1 MSEPAPPPP
10 FARSRWGAGRIVL
23 LVLGCL
29 ATLLALALLTA
40 AGALFWADGQKD
52 SDGYFR
58 TGAHN
63 FSTPSYA
70 LESDDLDIGSE
81 GPDWLFEEG
90 RLAKVRIE
98 GAGTR
103 GTPIFVG
110 IGPKD
115 AVQRYL
121 RGVAHGVV
129 RDVNFD
135 PFRYVVRTQTGSAPP
150 TPPGQQS
157 FWAVSD
163 SGASPTITW
172 NVAEGSWVAVVMN
185 EDGSRAVSADLT
197 FGARVGWIMWL
208 ALGVLI
214 FGLLVLAAGVVMIFF
229 GARGGP
235 ATETALQPA
244 TMPAPAA
251 GDYPVQLDGRLD
263 ADLSRWLWVVK
274 WLLAI
279 PHYIVL
285 AFLWLAFLVLTIVA
299 FFAILFTGRYP
310 RSIFDFNLGVMRWT
324 WRVGFYSYSA
334 LGTDR
339 YPPFSLG
346 PEPDYPARLDVPYP
360 GELSRGLVLVKWWL
374 LAIPHYLVL
383 MFLIGGGFG
392 WDWRWGWGWGSGWIG
407 WGGLNGILVLFAAI
421 YLLFTGRYYRDF
433 FELVIGINRWLFRV
447 IAYVSLMRDEYP
459 PFRLR

>member
-1 MSEPAPPPP
+1 MSTPTPPPSP
-10 FARSRWGAGRIVL
+10 ARSRWGAGRIIL
-23 LVLGCL
+23 LVLGSL
-29 ATLLALALLTA
+29 ATLFALVLLATAGVLL
-40 AGALFWADGQKD
+40 WAHTQRDA
-52 SDGYFR
+52 DGYFH
-58 TGAHN
+58 TGAHS

-90 RLAKVRIE
+90 RLGRIRIE
-98 GAGTR
+98 ASTTNGA
-103 GTPIFVG
+103 PIFVG

-115 AVQRYL
+115 QVDGYL
-121 RGVAHGVV
+121 RGVAHGIV

-135 PFRYVVRTQTGSAPP
+135 PFRYSVRTQPGRSPP
-150 TPPGQQS
+150 TPPAQQS
-157 FWAVSD
+157 FWAASD
-163 SGASPTITW
+163 SGPSPTVTW
-172 NVAEGSWVAVVMN
+172 DVAEGSWVAVVMN
-185 EDGSRAVSADLT
+185 ADGSRAVSSELT
-197 FGARVGWIMWL
+197 FGARAGWFIWATVGI
-208 ALGVLI
+208 LI
-214 FGLLVLAAGVVMIFF
+214 LGLLVLLAGAVMLFF

-235 ATETALQPA
+235 ATQP
-244 TMPAPAA
+244 TTEAPALPVPI

-285 AFLWLAFLVLTIVA
+285 AFLWLAFFVLTIVA
-299 FFAILFTGRYP
+299 FFAILITGRYP
-310 RSIFDFNLGVMRWT
+310 RQIFDFNVGVLRWT

-346 PEPDYPARLDVPYP
+346 PEPDYPARLEIPYP
-360 GELSRGLVLVKWWL
+360 EQLSRGLALVKWWL

-383 MFLIGGGFG
+383 VFLVGLGVGIGWF
-392 WDWRWGWGWGSGWIG
+392 R
-407 WGGLNGILVLFAAI
+407 WGGLDFILVLIAAVHLA
-421 YLLFTGRYYRDF
+421 YTGRYHRDI
-433 FELVIGINRWLFRV
+433 FELVVGINRWLFRV
-447 IAYVSLMRDEYP
+447 VAYASLMRDEYP

>member
-1 MSEPAPPPP
+1 VTTPTPPPLPAP
-10 FARSRWGAGRIVL
+10 SRWGAGRIIL
-23 LVLGCL
+23 LVLGSL
-29 ATLLALALLTA
+29 ATLFALVLLATGGVLV
-40 AGALFWADGQKD
+40 WAYTQRDA
-52 SDGYFR
+52 DGYFH

-63 FSTPSYA
+63 FSTPTYA

-98 GAGTR
+98 GTSNRA
-103 GTPIFVG
+103 TPIFIG

-115 AVQRYL
+115 EVDRYL
-121 RGVAHGVV
+121 RGVAHGIV

-135 PFRYVVRTQTGSAPP
+135 PFRYSVRTQPGRSPP
-150 TPPGQQS
+150 TPPGQQA
-157 FWAVSD
+157 FWAAFD
-163 SGASPTITW
+163 SGQSPTVTW
-172 NVAEGSWVAVVMN
+172 NVSEGSWVAVVMN
-185 EDGSRAVSADLT
+185 ADGSRAVAAELT
-197 FGARVGWIMWL
+197 FGARTGW
-208 ALGVLI
+208 LI
-214 FGLLVLAAGVVMIFF
+214 WVTIGILVFGLLVLLAGAMMIFF

-235 ATETALQPA
+235 ATQP
-244 TMPAPAA
+244 TTTAPALPVPA

-285 AFLWLAFLVLTIVA
+285 AFLWLAFLVLTIAA
-299 FFAILFTGRYP
+299 FFAILITGRYP
-310 RSIFDFNLGVMRWT
+310 RQIFDFNVGVMRWT

-346 PEPDYPARLDVPYP
+346 PEPDYPAQLEVPYP
-360 GELSRGLVLVKWWL
+360 ERLSRGLVLVKWWL

-383 MFLIGGGFG
+383 MFLVGGGFG
-392 WDWRWGWGWGSGWIG
+392 LDSGWGWDSGWIA

-421 YLLFTGRYYRDF
+421 YLVFTGRYYRDI
-433 FELVIGINRWLFRV
+433 FELVLGINRWVFRV
-447 IAYVSLMRDEYP
+447 VAYVALMRDEYP

>member
-1 MSEPAPPPP
+1 VTTPTPPPP
-10 FARSRWGAGRIVL
+10 PSRPSWGVGRIVL

-29 ATLLALALLTA
+29 ATLFALALLAA
-40 AGALFWADGQKD
+40 AGALFWANGQKD
-52 SDGYFR
+52 PDGFFR
-58 TGAHN
+58 TGGHN

-70 LESDDLDIGSE
+70 LESDDLDIGND
-81 GPDWLFEEG
+81 GPNWVFDEG
-90 RLAKVRIE
+90 RLATIRIE
-98 GAGTR
+98 ASSTR
-103 GTPIFVG
+103 SKPIFLG

-115 AVQRYL
+115 AVDAYL
-121 RGVAHGVV
+121 RGVGHAIV
-129 RDVNFD
+129 RDVDFD
-135 PFRYVVRTQTGSAPP
+135 PFGFSARTLRGGPPP

-163 SGASPTITW
+163 SGTDAAISWDI
-172 NVAEGSWVAVVMN
+172 AEGNWVAVVMS
-185 EDGSRAVSADLT
+185 EDGSRIVAADVT
-197 FGARVGWIMWL
+197 FGARVGWLVWL
-208 ALGVLI
+208 GIGVLI
-214 FGLLVLAAGVVMIFF
+214 AGLLVLAAGVVMIFF

-235 ATETALQPA
+235 ATQPTTA
-244 TMPAPAA
+244 APALPVPA

-263 ADLSRWLWVVK
+263 TDLSRWLWVVK

-285 AFLWLAFLVLTIVA
+285 AFLWLAFAVLTIVA
-299 FFAILFTGRYP
+299 FFGILITGRYP
-310 RSIFDFNLGVMRWT
+310 RQIFDFNVGVMRWT

-346 PEPDYPARLDVPYP
+346 TEPDYPAQLEVPYP
-360 GELSRGLVLVKWWL
+360 EQLSRGLVLVKWWL

-383 MFLIGGGFG
+383 MFLVGGGFG
-392 WDWRWGWGWGSGWIG
+392 WNWRWGWGSGWIG

-421 YLLFTGRYYRDF
+421 YLLFTGRYYRDIF
-433 FELVIGINRWLFRV
+433 DLVLGINRWLFRV
-447 IAYVSLMRDEYP
+447 VAYASLMRDEYP

>member
-1 MSEPAPPPP
+1 MTTPAPPPP
-10 FARSRWGAGRIVL
+10 AQSRWGAGRIVL
-23 LVLGCL
+23 LVLGTL
-29 ATLLALALLTA
+29 ATLFALVLLATG
-40 AGALFWADGQKD
+40 GALVWAYTQRDA
-52 SDGYFR
+52 DGYFH
-58 TGAHN
+58 TDAHS

-90 RLAKVRIE
+90 RLAKIRIE
-98 GAGTR
+98 GTSTR
-103 GTPIFVG
+103 STPTFIG

-115 AVQRYL
+115 QVDRYL
-121 RGVAHGVV
+121 RSVAHGIV

-135 PFRYVVRTQTGSAPP
+135 PFRVSIREV
-150 TPPGQQS
+150 PGGRPS
-157 FWAVSD
+157 PSPGELSIWAASD
-163 SGASPTITW
+163 SGPNPTVTW
-172 NVAEGSWVAVVMN
+172 DLAEGSWVAVVMN
-185 EDGSRAVSADLT
+185 ADGSRAVSADLT
-197 FGARVGWIMWL
+197 FGARVGWFIWVMIGIL
-208 ALGVLI
+208 VL
-214 FGLLVLAAGVVMIFF
+214 GLLVLAAGAVMIFF

-235 ATETALQPA
+235 ATQPSTAVPA
-244 TMPAPAA
+244 LPVPA

-285 AFLWLAFLVLTIVA
+285 AFLWLAFAVLTIVA
-299 FFAILFTGRYP
+299 FFVILITGRYP
-310 RSIFDFNLGVMRWT
+310 REIFDFNVGVMRWT

-346 PEPDYPARLDVPYP
+346 PEPDYPAQLEVPYP
-360 GELSRGLVLVKWWL
+360 ERLSRGLVLVKWWL
-374 LAIPHYLVL
+374 LAIPHYVVLV
-383 MFLIGGGFG
+383 FLVGGFG
-392 WDWRWGWGWGSGWIG
+392 WDWRWGWGWGWIG

-421 YLLFTGRYYRDF
+421 YLLFTGRYYRDIF
-433 FELVIGINRWLFRV
+433 DLVLGINRWLFRV
-447 IAYVSLMRDEYP
+447 VAYVSLMRDEYP